1 MPSWVNTVG
10 WFPLGSSS
18 QMEGGFTTAEVQSLD
33 GIPYSQRLTALAS
46 LSKAFLLRL
55 QKVVLSQ
62 SLHACCRILGMSALG
77 FPVGCCSTRGIW
89 FKTGKSPYLG

>member
-18 QMEGGFTTAEVQSLD
+18 QMEDGFITAEVQSLD

-55 QKVVLSQ
+55 QKVVVSQ
-62 SLHACCRILGMSALG
+62 LFMHVVVMLGIE
-77 FPVGCCSTRGIW
+77 T
-89 FKTGKSPYLG
+89 